1 MNKFDKSNMPKT
13 EEEWKKVLTPEQ
25 YEVLRGKGTERAFTG
40 IYDKE
45 TAPGVYHCAACGAEL
60 FDSKAK
66 YDAHCGWPSFF
77 ATAAGDRVTFHD
89 DSTLGIQRIEVNCA
103 NCGSHLG
110 HIFDDGPAEHGGKRF
125 CINSASLN
133 LQSQSTPLSPS

>member
-1 MNKFDKSNMPKT
+1 MNKFDKDNMPKT

-40 IYDKE
+40 IYDQE
-45 TAPGVYHCAACGAEL
+45 TSPGIYHCAACGAEL

-66 YDAHCGWPSFF
+66 YDAGCGWPSFF
-77 ATAAGDRVTFHD
+77 ATAAGDKVKFHD
-89 DSTLGIQRIEVNCA
+89 DSTLGMQRIEVTCA

-110 HIFDDGPAEHGGKRF
+110 HIFDDGPSEHGGKRF
-125 CINSASLN
+125 CINSASLD
-133 LQSQSTPLSPS
+133 LEKKP

>member
-1 MNKFDKSNMPKT
+1 MNKFTKENMPKT

-40 IYDKE
+40 IYDQE
-45 TAPGVYHCAACGAEL
+45 TSPGIYRCAACGAEL

-66 YDAHCGWPSFF
+66 YDSGCGWPAFF
-77 ATAAGDRVTFHD
+77 AAAAGDRVTFHD
-89 DSTLGIQRIEVNCA
+89 DSSHGMNRIEVTCA

-125 CINSASLN
+125 CINSVSLD
-133 LQSQSTPLSPS
+133 LEKK

>member
-1 MNKFDKSNMPKT
+1 MNKFTKENMPKS
-13 EEEWKKVLTPEQ
+13 EEEWKKILTPEQ

-45 TAPGVYHCAACGAEL
+45 ASPGIYHCAACGAEL
-60 FDSKAK
+60 FDSKTK
-66 YDAHCGWPSFF
+66 YDSGCGWPAFF
-77 ATAAGDRVTFHD
+77 AAAAGDRVKFHD
-89 DSTLGIQRIEVNCA
+89 DSSFGMSRIEVTCA

-125 CINSASLN
+125 CINSVALD
-133 LQSQSTPLSPS
+133 LEKT